1 MLKDR
6 LQNGLDK
13 LISTA
18 QVVSKLQEDIT
29 ALKPVLVKTVA
40 EVEEMI
46 GPFLTSNALILPPP
60 PTAARPPLVAF
71 CAPRDSYLLFQWPT
85 AVNIDKDK
93 ADAAVTQVAVE
104 KEESSAKEK
113 AAATKAIADDA
124 QRDLDEA
131 LPALDAAVQCLKD
144 LKKGKSHL
152 QSLLATFPQLCRL
165 ITPPL
170 FFPRSDTPL
179 PFFFKFQPTLTR

>member
-1 MLKDR
+1 M
-6 LQNGLDK
+6 
-13 LISTA
+13 
-18 QVVSKLQEDIT
+18 
-29 ALKPVLVKTVA
+29 
-40 EVEEMI
+40 
-46 GPFLTSNALILPPP
+46 
-60 PTAARPPLVAF
+60 
-71 CAPRDSYLLFQWPT
+71 
-85 AVNIDKDK
+85 NIDKDK

-165 ITPPL
+165 IPP
-170 FFPRSDTPL
+170 
-179 PFFFKFQPTLTR
+179 PFFSPDPIRRFRVFFNFSRH

>member
-1 MLKDR
+1 MGLLKDR

-60 PTAARPPLVAF
+60 TDRRTAKPSWLSARLVTFIFCSNGPP
-71 CAPRDSYLLFQWPT
+71 Q
-85 AVNIDKDK
+85 
-93 ADAAVTQVAVE
+93 
-104 KEESSAKEK
+104 
-113 AAATKAIADDA
+113 
-124 QRDLDEA
+124 
-131 LPALDAAVQCLKD
+131 
-144 LKKGKSHL
+144 
-152 QSLLATFPQLCRL
+152 
-165 ITPPL
+165 
-170 FFPRSDTPL
+170 
-179 PFFFKFQPTLTR
+179 